1 MKTNEVSDMKLDLLK
16 ELYLKNNLVDG
27 KWNEALTFM
36 NRMQTYV
43 LVTQLAVDVDDIQV
57 DQIDVWVQYLLKT
70 HQNSIEHFIIM
81 MRYFRVTKNND
92 LFIHL
97 TKYTGKLDVAES
109 IYQKL
114 EKVAGKQKK
123 EEIERA
129 LPIPE
134 LGTDL
139 LEITHYTE
147 RLMEHLKTHLAES
160 DMLNI
165 LTDNHHQIPRTVFN
179 SEKIIYEASNS
190 LEDYLID
197 LHQRKIEELKTF
209 EASGRIWYEQEI
221 TKEVI
226 EFVSGNQEIMSA
238 VLKDDTLF
246 ITKIPYDT
254 PKYLHAATNQEKAY
268 YMCHCPF
275 ARESILKSDV
285 KIDSRWCYCSAGF
298 TKLPFDVVL
307 DQDLKIQCLN
317 SALAG
322 DSICRF
328 SISLHGIEYKK

>member
-1 MKTNEVSDMKLDLLK
+1 MKLDLLK
-16 ELYLKNNLVDG
+16 ELYLKNNLSAE
-27 KWNEALTFM
+27 KWSEAETFM
-36 NRMQTYV
+36 KQMEDYV
-43 LVTQLAVDVDDIQV
+43 LAYQLAEDVDEIQV
-57 DQIDVWVQYLLKT
+57 DHLCLWVQHLLAEN
-70 HQNSIEHFIIM
+70 QNSIEHFIIM

-97 TKYTGKLDVAES
+97 TKYTGKLDVIES

-114 EKVAGKQKK
+114 EKVAGKQKR
-123 EEIERA
+123 EEIEQA
-129 LPIPE
+129 LPIPG
-134 LGTDL
+134 LGTNL
-139 LEITHYTE
+139 QKITHFTE
-147 RLMEHLKTHLAES
+147 SLMEYLKKHLTES

-165 LTDNHHQIPRTVFN
+165 LTDNHHQIPRNAFD
-179 SEKIIYEASNS
+179 SEKIIYEASDS
-190 LEDYLID
+190 LEEYLKD

-209 EASGRIWYEQEI
+209 ESSGRVWYEQEI

-226 EFVSGNQEIMSA
+226 DFVSGNQEITSA

-246 ITKIPYDT
+246 ITKIHYDT
-254 PKYLHAATNQEKAY
+254 PKYLHATTNQEKAY

-275 ARESILKSDV
+275 AREAILKNNV
-285 KIDSRWCYCSAGF
+285 NIDSRWCYCSAGF

-307 DQDLKIQCLN
+307 DQDLKIKCLN

-328 SISLHGIEYKK
+328 SISLQGIDYKK